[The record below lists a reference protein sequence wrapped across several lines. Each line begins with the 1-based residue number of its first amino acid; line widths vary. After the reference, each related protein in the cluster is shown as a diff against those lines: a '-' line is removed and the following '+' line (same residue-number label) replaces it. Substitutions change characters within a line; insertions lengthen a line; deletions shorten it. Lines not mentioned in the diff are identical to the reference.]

1 MFLLHGQYTSIIHEN
16 EHQIPTTLN
25 KAFDKIGLDRAKGG
39 GYLPW
44 TPSYLD
50 KLGTKSLLKMILTS
64 VSFLKLLWFVST
76 SYIPL
81 LFLQKAETI
90 RITNNKNTVIY
101 HWQEKLTMHAFQEGS
116 RKSWTGREKKAW
128 FIAFLAKRIYSFNS
142 HQRAKKV
149 VSSSPGLVDFV
160 TGLVNSV
167 LNLPKGQEKFFGEF
181 TVINPAHQKNF
192 SGYIKWLLG

>member
-1 MFLLHGQYTSIIHEN
+1 MFLLHGQYRSIIHEN
-16 EHQIPTTLN
+16 EHQIHTTLN

-39 GYLPW
+39 GYLSW

-50 KLGTKSLLKMILTS
+50 KLGTKSPLKMILTS

-101 HWQEKLTMHAFQEGS
+101 QWQEKLTMHAFQEGS
-116 RKSWTGREKKAW
+116 RKSWTGREKKS
-128 FIAFLAKRIYSFNS
+128 LIYSFPC
-142 HQRAKKV
+142 KK
-149 VSSSPGLVDFV
+149 
-160 TGLVNSV
+160 
-167 LNLPKGQEKFFGEF
+167 NLFIQF
-181 TVINPAHQKNF
+181 TSACKE
-192 SGYIKWLLG
+192 SGVR

>member
-1 MFLLHGQYTSIIHEN
+1 MFLLHGQYRSIIPEN

-25 KAFDKIGLDRAKGG
+25 KAFDKLGLDRAKGG

-101 HWQEKLTMHAFQEGS
+101 QWQEKLTMHAFQEGS

-128 FIAFLAKRIYSFNS
+128 FIVFLAEKNLFSS

-149 VSSSPGLVDFV
+149 VSDSPRLVDFA
-160 TGLVNSV
+160 TGLVSSV
-167 LNLPKGQEKFFGEF
+167 LNLPNGQETFFGEF
-181 TVINPAHQKNF
+181 TVINPAHQKIF

>member
-1 MFLLHGQYTSIIHEN
+1 MFLLHGQYRSIIHEN

-128 FIAFLAKRIYSFNS
+128 FIALLAERIHSIHIS
-142 HQRAKKV
+142 MQR
-149 VSSSPGLVDFV
+149 
-160 TGLVNSV
+160 
-167 LNLPKGQEKFFGEF
+167 
-181 TVINPAHQKNF
+181 
-192 SGYIKWLLG
+192 KWCPIARG